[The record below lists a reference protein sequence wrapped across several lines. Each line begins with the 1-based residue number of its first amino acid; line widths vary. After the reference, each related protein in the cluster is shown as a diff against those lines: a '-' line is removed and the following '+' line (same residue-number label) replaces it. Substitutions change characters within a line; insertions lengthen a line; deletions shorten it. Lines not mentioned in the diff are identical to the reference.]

1 MKKEYVA
8 GLIAVLLVLSSTLA
22 LYIFVART
30 SSGQKATQFSDT
42 VRFLGERVDSLERQ
56 RDLLAESASSLEE
69 QATALKKRVRS
80 IDAEIRNMREMLA
93 SAGGSDGSTAFSWRR
108 LRITTA
114 SGLVIIAF
122 LAFIWM
128 LYGSSRRGDF
138 DDGSSATET
147 AAEEESGA
155 GTDPVP
161 GSVLEEEFSAK
172 AKHRKSFRPGKTSRL
187 PRTPRRISRR
197 KGRRRRRPDQA
208 PSPLKRG
215 SRATSSKLSAWYFA
229 SREGFLKAIMRIP
242 TAAACSLST
251 PESPIKTPSSAVR
264 PKWPSIL

>member
-8 GLIAVLLVLSSTLA
+8 GLIAILLVLSSVLV

-30 SSGQKATQFSDT
+30 SSGQKVSRFTDT

-69 QATALKKRVRS
+69 QAAELKKRVRL
-80 IDAEIRNMREMLA
+80 IDAEILNMREMLA

-108 LRITTA
+108 LQITTA

-128 LYGSSRRGDF
+128 LYGSSRREDF
-138 DDGSSATET
+138 DDTHSTE
-147 AAEEESGA
+147 AAAVEAEGDA

-161 GSVLEEEFSAK
+161 GSVLEEEFTA
-172 AKHRKSFRPGKTSRL
+172 
-187 PRTPRRISRR
+187 
-197 KGRRRRRPDQA
+197 
-208 PSPLKRG
+208 
-215 SRATSSKLSAWYFA
+215 
-229 SREGFLKAIMRIP
+229 REEVEP
-242 TAAACSLST
+242 
-251 PESPIKTPSSAVR
+251 PEESPPGEDEPDPSESAEDG
-264 PKWPSIL
+264 PPEGAEEKEA

>member
-138 DDGSSATET
+138 DDEPSATET

-161 GSVLEEEFSAK
+161 GSVLEEEFSAEGE
-172 AKHRKSFRPGKTSRL
+172 ASEELPPGEDEPPPENSAQ
-187 PRTPRRISRR
+187 
-197 KGRRRRRPDQA
+197 DQ
-208 PSPLKRG
+208 PE
-215 SRATSSKLSAWYFA
+215 
-229 SREGFLKAIMRIP
+229 EGKEEKEA
-242 TAAACSLST
+242 
-251 PESPIKTPSSAVR
+251 
-264 PKWPSIL
+264 